1 MPQYLRFRCIVGD
14 TRILYTPNPSHYSVR
29 NRLCKMKG
37 IFIKAMPTNGPTLS
51 YINQNDKILEDLRK
65 DYEVITYH
73 SLEHAAY
80 QMTHD
85 DAEKCSD
92 AAFLITNIPFAVQT
106 PEIAKIKSEKTRK
119 RLEGLVDEERK
130 KELEKISKES
140 EFQAYKTAFECL
152 RQLRQ
157 SFPDMKI
164 IAYTAAHETVR
175 KKVYEDDLA
184 FAVHQRGHRGG
195 KIWERCNLVHGVKRA
210 LEGWR
215 QCE

>member
-1 MPQYLRFRCIVGD
+1 
-14 TRILYTPNPSHYSVR
+14 
-29 NRLCKMKG
+29 MKG
-37 IFIKAMPTNGPTLS
+37 IFIKATPTNGSNLG
-51 YINQNDKILEDLRK
+51 YINQNEDILKDLRE
-65 DYEVITYH
+65 DYEIITYQN
-73 SLEHAAY
+73 LEHATY

-85 DAEKCSD
+85 DAKKCSD
-92 AAFLITNIPFAVQT
+92 AVFMITNITFETLT
-106 PEIAKIKSEKTRK
+106 PEIAKIKAEKTRK

-140 EFQAYKTAFECL
+140 EFRAYKTAFDCL
-152 RQLRQ
+152 KKLKQ

-175 KKVYEDDLA
+175 KKVYEEDLV